1 MRELATDLSFAF
13 RMMRKA
19 PFVTAVALLSLAL
32 GIGANATV
40 YAWLRGAVLRPLGG
54 VADQGRIIVL
64 STVTRNK
71 QLIEVS
77 YPDYRDF
84 RDGQHQAELAASR
97 TEPVSWRGGGPPQR
111 IWAEAA
117 SGNFF
122 QVSGARP
129 ALGRLLQPADDQQ
142 GQPVVAVLGNAFWRN
157 RLAAD
162 PAIVGKSLRINGLD
176 AAVIGVAAEGFQA
189 APEGGVS
196 MDVFVPLSPF
206 QRAMGR
212 GLENRGNRSLKIM
225 GRLAPRAGVAQA
237 QAAVEAVA
245 KDLALKFPDE
255 DRGLGVKVAPL
266 SEAPWGSQGVLAPA
280 LRLLLVAVGL
290 ILLLA
295 CANVAS
301 LLLTRAVGRQQE
313 FSIRAALG
321 AGRGRLARQML
332 TESLL
337 LGLLGGA
344 LGLIAS
350 IWATGLLQRL
360 MPPTDKPVSLHAAL
374 DGSVLAF
381 AMLVSVAAGLLLG
394 CLPVLTS
401 RLTPSAEALKEGGAR
416 ASSAPRARRW
426 LGALVVGEMAL
437 ATMLLA
443 GAGLTIRSL
452 GHASQVKLGFD
463 PSHVLLAGIELNAA
477 AYPPAKAAAFTRQV
491 LDRLRA
497 TPGVE
502 SAAFGTFAPLGLEG
516 GSWEDLSF
524 EGYTPA
530 PDESLKLYGNTLSPG
545 YFSTLRIPILE
556 GRDFNDQD
564 RRDSQPA
571 IILSEAAA
579 RRYFPNG
586 ALGHRVKQG
595 DDWRTVVGVA
605 ADIKVHHLAEP
616 PQAFAYYPLTQRHTT
631 GLTLHVRASGN
642 PAALLPAVR
651 QAVADADPDQ
661 PLVALPMA
669 DYLKASTLLLR
680 MAASLL
686 ALLGGLALLLA
697 CLGIFAV
704 MSFSVA
710 QRGQEMGVRMA
721 LGAAPKQLLSLVLSE
736 GMLLAGAG
744 ALIGLLLI
752 ALVAPGMGPLLVQVS
767 PRDPLT
773 LAGVPLLLLA
783 VAFMACALPALRASR
798 TNPAAALHSA

>member
-1 MRELATDLSFAF
+1 
-13 RMMRKA
+13 
-19 PFVTAVALLSLAL
+19 
-32 GIGANATV
+32 
-40 YAWLRGAVLRPLGG
+40 
-54 VADQGRIIVL
+54 
-64 STVTRNK
+64 
-71 QLIEVS
+71 
-77 YPDYRDF
+77 
-84 RDGQHQAELAASR
+84 
-97 TEPVSWRGGGPPQR
+97 
-111 IWAEAA
+111 
-117 SGNFF
+117 
-122 QVSGARP
+122 
-129 ALGRLLQPADDQQ
+129 
-142 GQPVVAVLGNAFWRN
+142 
-157 RLAAD
+157 
-162 PAIVGKSLRINGLD
+162 
-176 AAVIGVAAEGFQA
+176 
-189 APEGGVS
+189 
-196 MDVFVPLSPF
+196 
-206 QRAMGR
+206 
-212 GLENRGNRSLKIM
+212 
-225 GRLAPRAGVAQA
+225 
-237 QAAVEAVA
+237 
-245 KDLALKFPDE
+245 
-255 DRGLGVKVAPL
+255 
-266 SEAPWGSQGVLAPA
+266 
-280 LRLLLVAVGL
+280 
-290 ILLLA
+290 
-295 CANVAS
+295 
-301 LLLTRAVGRQQE
+301 
-313 FSIRAALG
+313 
-321 AGRGRLARQML
+321 
-332 TESLL
+332 
-337 LGLLGGA
+337 
-344 LGLIAS
+344 
-350 IWATGLLQRL
+350 
-360 MPPTDKPVSLHAAL
+360 
-374 DGSVLAF
+374 
-381 AMLVSVAAGLLLG
+381 
-394 CLPVLTS
+394 
-401 RLTPSAEALKEGGAR
+401 
-416 ASSAPRARRW
+416 
-426 LGALVVGEMAL
+426 
-437 ATMLLA
+437 
-443 GAGLTIRSL
+443 
-452 GHASQVKLGFD
+452 
-463 PSHVLLAGIELNAA
+463 VLLAGIELNAA